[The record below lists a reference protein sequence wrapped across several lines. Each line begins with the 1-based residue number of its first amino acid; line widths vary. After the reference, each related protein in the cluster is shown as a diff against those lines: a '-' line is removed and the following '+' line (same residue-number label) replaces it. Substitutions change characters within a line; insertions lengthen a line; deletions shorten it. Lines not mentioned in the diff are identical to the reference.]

1 MEKFISLINTI
12 LQSKAMKIP
21 KWFLW
26 IVLCIGVIGTPT
38 ITSHV
43 AKNNLTK
50 VLIEKDNKTS
60 KLLAYRAE
68 ISSKIDSILRDLG
81 YRTNADRTFLGEYS
95 NTVVGAS
102 GMHFLYY
109 TINNEY
115 TKVGVSPIGSDHQKQ
130 NFSNYKFNSYL
141 ADHKVY
147 AVRDIDSIQYA
158 DPITYLILS
167 KNKTRSAF
175 MMYFELDGIPIGFVG
190 ISYLDGHKIT
200 LDDNTIF
207 YEISRAIRKI
217 SILFDFK
224 SYVLETSTNKN
235 NE

>member
-1 MEKFISLINTI
+1 MEKIISLINTI

-26 IVLCIGVIGTPT
+26 IVLFIGVIGTPT
-38 ITSHV
+38 ITNHV
-43 AKNNLTK
+43 AKSNLTK
-50 VLIEKDNKTS
+50 VLVEKDNHTA
-60 KLLAYRAE
+60 KLLAYRAA
-68 ISSKIDSILRDLG
+68 ISSKIDSVLRDLG

-115 TKVGVSPIGSDHQKQ
+115 TKVGVTPIGNDHQKQ
-130 NFSNYKFNSYL
+130 NFSNYKFNAYL
-141 ADHKVY
+141 ADHKIY
-147 AVRDIDSIQYA
+147 ACRDIDSIKYD
-158 DPITYLILS
+158 DPITYLILQ
-167 KNKTRSAF
+167 KNKTKSAF

-190 ISYLDGHKIT
+190 ISYLDEHKIT
-200 LDDNTIF
+200 LDDDMIF
-207 YEISRAIRKI
+207 YEISKAMRKI
-217 SILFDFK
+217 SVLFDFK
-224 SYVLETSTNKN
+224 SYVLETINKKD